1 MPEKKHAAKPSQI
14 KKTAAAPISS
24 ALKYF
29 LEGCVAEFYLLV
41 VRRYYV
47 NGTAEQLIVW
57 DSVLQVL
64 LYIGLG
70 LLAIGIIMAVIWRKR
85 ADWKYGAAQVAM
97 SSGAF
102 LAVGNWVIRTVYPNG
117 SMILCVLV
125 PAVMLLGVLWM
136 LYARE
141 CFYALSVLGSG
152 ILAVWICR
160 HGENSVYWKTF
171 VSAGAA
177 VYLVLLAA
185 TAFVA
190 YRTERNHGSFGP
202 FRFLPTDADYLVIYA
217 SCILS
222 AAATVVSLVSVAI
235 AYYALW
241 VLGLV
246 IFALA
251 VYYTVREL

>member
-1 MPEKKHAAKPSQI
+1 MPEKKNTVKPGQI
-14 KKTAAAPISS
+14 KKTAAPANG

-41 VRRYYV
+41 VRRYYI
-47 NGTAEQLIVW
+47 NGTAEQLIAW

-70 LLAIGIIMAVIWRKR
+70 VLAVGIILAVIWRKSG
-85 ADWKYGAAQVAM
+85 DWRHSAAQILV

-102 LAVGNWVIRTVYPNG
+102 LAAGNWVIRTVYPNG

-125 PAVMLLGVLWM
+125 PAVMLLGVLWT

-171 VSAGAA
+171 VSVGAA

-190 YRTERNHGSFGP
+190 YRAERNHGTFGP
-202 FRFLPTDADYLVIYA
+202 FRFLPADADYLVIYA

-222 AAATVVSLVSVAI
+222 AAATAVSLVSVSI